1 MIRSVAVLFTL
12 AISLQTYAANDLA
25 SLYQTKTLVGIRTI
39 SYTIR
44 HNDGSTEERPSQL
57 FNRLE
62 RNEDCIND
70 DNKDL
75 YSEFQLMTITERPQ
89 SDEPELSKWVEGVK
103 INGTVIQKE
112 TQLCF
117 AIQNSPSGI

>member
-1 MIRSVAVLFTL
+1 MRSIAVLCVL
-12 AISLQTYAANDLA
+12 LGSLHTYASTDFA

-44 HNDGSTEERPSQL
+44 NVNGSIEERPSHL
-57 FNRLE
+57 FAPFNASE
-62 RNEDCIND
+62 ECISD

-75 YSEFQLMTITERPQ
+75 YSDFELITITEEPQ
-89 SDEPELSKWVEGVK
+89 NDNPELSKWVEGQK
-103 INGTVIQKE
+103 IEGTVIRKQ

-117 AIQNSPSGI
+117 ASPR